1 MAKQKV
7 AIQGGGPN
15 YLGKQPTVSGIPRKW
30 KSSPDHPTAQL
41 AYITDEEKDILIDL
55 DLYGSLKGKP
65 NKGPGGVMSLQGDMG
80 GYGGT
85 GGRGGFNTGR
95 GNQGGEHRG
104 THHYGPAIG
113 TTPSTTSTAAEVAAA
128 QAAHKA
134 NVNAAIAGVTDSKGG
149 AVVDQHGNPISAGYQ
164 VAKAQERTE
173 LGLALQAHAKKS
185 LISQAPPPKR
195 ATYQPSMTAIN
206 NEIANMQDR
215 LGELGAMKDKSN
227 EDLNELGEL
236 NSLFG
241 LNPTEDMGLAE
252 SVRYNVT
259 NEDFKSDLSQLA
271 NNPLFS
277 FASAAMGNPLGIVSL
292 IGKGI
297 GNIYGAVTNPVDT
310 VTSAAQSVG
319 DWFGGLDVQPT
330 PPESPGGGRPDPV
343 SPLYYQTLGEETIP
357 EEDMTGVM
365 DYAPVYYGVNN
376 WPGAISYA
384 KNGGLASLVPKRR
397 RV

>member
-1 MAKQKV
+1 MA
-7 AIQGGGPN
+7 
-15 YLGKQPTVSGIPRKW
+15 W
-30 KSSPDHPTAQL
+30 
-41 AYITDEEKDILIDL
+41 
-55 DLYGSLKGKP
+55 
-65 NKGPGGVMSLQGDMG
+65 GPGGHSPGTDPGGVQGGLGSNSTRGDPQSSDYGGFSVSQGDVSHA
-80 GYGGT
+80 GGT
-85 GGRGGFNTGR
+85 VSSAA
-95 GNQGGEHRG
+95 E
-104 THHYGPAIG
+104 
-113 TTPSTTSTAAEVAAA
+113 TAAANRE
-128 QAAHKA
+128 KA
-134 NVNAAIAGVTDSKGG
+134 LK
-149 AVVDQHGNPISAGYQ
+149 
-164 VAKAQERTE
+164 KAQEQQAISNLHSQSIATG
-173 LGLALQAHAKKS
+173 GLPPSASSYSKS
-185 LISQAPPPKR
+185 QVNAEVNS
-195 ATYQPSMTAIN
+195 
-206 NEIANMQDR
+206 MQDR
-215 LGELGAMKDKSN
+215 RSELGTMKDKSN

-365 DYAPVYYGVNN
+365 DYAPVYYGVDN

-397 RV
+397 RI

>member
-1 MAKQKV
+1 MRNV
-7 AIQGGGPN
+7 
-15 YLGKQPTVSGIPRKW
+15 
-30 KSSPDHPTAQL
+30 
-41 AYITDEEKDILIDL
+41 
-55 DLYGSLKGKP
+55 KGYNP
-65 NKGPGGVMSLQGDMG
+65 NKRGLVDGPGGYFGGNPHGADVGFGPDQGPG
-80 GYGGT
+80 GNTGGDANQGHEEGYRSSVTQAHTTPVSPETMRALAIRANTVRDSQGNPVTSEHGPVVGGT
-85 GGRGGFNTGR
+85 
-95 GNQGGEHRG
+95 
-104 THHYGPAIG
+104 
-113 TTPSTTSTAAEVAAA
+113 
-128 QAAHKA
+128 
-134 NVNAAIAGVTDSKGG
+134 
-149 AVVDQHGNPISAGYQ
+149 Q
-164 VAKAQERTE
+164 VANAMRDYAQQ
-173 LGLALQAHAKKS
+173 QAVR
-185 LISQAPPPKR
+185 SQ
-195 ATYQPSMTAIN
+195 AIN
-206 NEIANMQDR
+206 NLPPSLRSNPTAISNEVNSMRDR
-215 LGELGAMKDKSN
+215 LGELAAMKDKSN
-227 EDLNELGEL
+227 EDLNEMGEL

-241 LNPTEDMGLAE
+241 YNPTEDMGLAE

-365 DYAPVYYGVNN
+365 DYAPVYYGVDN

-397 RV
+397 KV